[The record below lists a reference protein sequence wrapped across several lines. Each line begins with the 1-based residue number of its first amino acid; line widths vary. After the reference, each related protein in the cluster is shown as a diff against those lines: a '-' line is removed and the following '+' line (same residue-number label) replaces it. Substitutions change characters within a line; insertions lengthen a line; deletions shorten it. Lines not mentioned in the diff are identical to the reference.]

1 MNYVWK
7 VKEQPDKRKVEHLS
21 NLLNVSD
28 KIANLLLQR
37 GIETFD
43 QAEAFFVPQ
52 TSHLHNP
59 YLMKGMDLAVNRIC
73 EALDA
78 DQKILVYGDYDVDGT
93 TSVATVF
100 SFLRSIAKP
109 LQVDY
114 YIPDRYKE
122 GYGVSK
128 AGIEW
133 AHQHGFSLIIALD
146 CGTRSVDLI
155 AYAKSLH
162 IDFIVCDH
170 HLPGDILPS
179 AIAILNPKQSD
190 CTYPYKELSGCGIG
204 FKLLQALAIQLN
216 IDEKK
221 VFKYLDLV
229 AVSIASDIVDMMG
242 ENRVLMYLG
251 LEKLNHD
258 PCVGIQALM
267 QSYAI
272 KEQYDV
278 GDIVFG
284 LGPRINASGR
294 ISDAKDSV
302 KLLIENDF
310 HEALKA
316 AKVLNEHNS
325 ERKDKDSEITQEA
338 LELMLA
344 DKDLSAKRSTVLFGK
359 QWHKGVIGIVASR
372 LIEQHYKPTIVFSEN
387 DGVLTGSARS
397 VKDFDIHEA
406 IGACSEYVIQYGGH
420 KYAAGLSLKEEH
432 FEAFAA
438 KFEDVVKKTLPNEAL
453 LPSIEYDLEIDLA
466 TIDAKFLRI
475 LDRFKPFGPG
485 NLTPVFRSSSLKDAG
500 GSRILKDKHLRVAA
514 EQNRVKMDGIG
525 FNMAEHHALVKS
537 GQLFDCCFSL
547 EWNKFNGNI
556 SIQLK
561 LKDIK
566 PNATQG

>member
-59 YLMKGMDLAVNRIC
+59 FLMKGMDLAVNRIC